1 MVLNILLVIVGI
13 ALVLW
18 GADRFTD
25 GASGLARK
33 WHVSELVIGLT
44 VVAMG
49 TSLPELMVSL
59 FSSLNGSSDMSVG
72 NIVGSNI
79 FNTLV
84 IVGASALMLP
94 VPISKGV
101 LYRDIPLSFLFAG
114 ILYLLCMDA
123 VITRLDAAILL
134 ILFCLFLA
142 YTFYLATHGQRIEES
157 AAEENTIL
165 KLLLLLVVGV
175 ASLVIGG
182 QLLVNNAAALAR
194 IWGVKESV
202 IGLTILAAGTSLPE
216 LATSMVAARKGSDGL
231 ALGNAIGS
239 NIFNVAFVLGI
250 CNVILPMQVQQ
261 ISMVDWSTF
270 ILSNVALWLVAF
282 TGKVLR
288 KWEGILLLACYAA
301 YLCYLL
307 MHT

>member
-114 ILYLLCMDA
+114 VLYLLCMDA

-175 ASLVIGG
+175 AGLVIGG

>member
-114 ILYLLCMDA
+114 VLYMLCMDA

-175 ASLVIGG
+175 AGLVIGG

>member
-25 GASGLARK
+25 GASGIARK

-49 TSLPELMVSL
+49 TSLPEMMVSL

-84 IVGASALMLP
+84 IIGASALMLP

-101 LYRDIPLSFLFAG
+101 LYRDIPLSFCFAI
-114 ILYLLCMDA
+114 ILWLLCINGDISRTDA
-123 VITRLDAAILL
+123 LVLI
-134 ILFCLFLA
+134 ILFCLFLY
-142 YTFYLATHGQRIEES
+142 YTYYLATHGQHVED
-157 AAEENTIL
+157 AVEENSSVW
-165 KLLLLLVVGV
+165 KLLMLLVVGV
-175 ASLVIGG
+175 IGLVIGG
-182 QLLVNNAAALAR
+182 QLLVNNAASLAR
-194 IWGVKESV
+194 LWGVKESV

-216 LATSMVAARKGSDGL
+216 LATSMVAAKKGSDGL

-239 NIFNVAFVLGI
+239 NIFNIAFVLGL
-250 CNVILPMQVQQ
+250 CNLIAPMKVQE
-261 ISMVDWSTF
+261 ISVVDWSTV
-270 ILSNVALWLVAF
+270 ILSNVMLWIVAF
-282 TGKVLR
+282 TGKTLK
-288 KWEGILLLACYAA
+288 KWEGCTLVLFYAV

-307 MHT
+307 MHC

>member
-175 ASLVIGG
+175 AGLVIGG

-307 MHT
+307 LHT

>member
-101 LYRDIPLSFLFAG
+101 LYRDIPLSFLFAS

-157 AAEENTIL
+157 AAEETTIF

-175 ASLVIGG
+175 AGLVIGG

-270 ILSNVALWLVAF
+270 ILSNIALWLVAF

>member
-175 ASLVIGG
+175 AGLVIGG

-239 NIFNVAFVLGI
+239 NIFNVAFVLGV

-270 ILSNVALWLVAF
+270 ILCNVALWLVAF